1 MNLNCINPQG
11 IKERDRVYIEYLD
24 GKDVNDIFYVVS
36 YKNGDS
42 SFKLSNNKYCELN
55 MVGQD
60 SYLKL
65 IPELI
70 ERYTTDE
77 ELKLV
82 CQGLID
88 IRRDKERYVKS
99 ELLKY
104 NIKDNVVK
112 KVVNLTSSAGYHNNH
127 HLYSFLMNLML
138 TEDFNKANLEEKR
151 ILLVAGLLH
160 DGMHIQDKD
169 DLKNIKSSCYLVD
182 ILKYDLG
189 LDSKGVEE
197 VKNLIKSTIND
208 YRYNPK
214 ILEDVKYSG
223 LMQDTDLMSNFDK
236 DNILFRYGLSL
247 ELNMDINLESTIT
260 FLKLY
265 AIKCESNKII
275 FKEGIEQLERELNE
289 FNKL

>member
-1 MNLNCINPQG
+1 MNLKCINPQG
-11 IKERDRVYIEYLD
+11 IKEGDSVYIEYLD
-24 GKDVNDIFYVVS
+24 GKDVNEIFYVVS
-36 YKNGDS
+36 YKDGDS

-55 MVGQD
+55 MIGQD

-70 ERYTTDE
+70 ERYNTDE

-112 KVVNLTSSAGYHNNH
+112 KVVNLTSSAGYHNKH

-138 TEDFNKANLEEKR
+138 TEDFNKANIEEKR
-151 ILLVAGLLH
+151 VLLLAGLLH

-169 DLKNIKSSCYLVD
+169 DLKNIKSSCHLVD
-182 ILKYDLG
+182 ILKYDLE
-189 LDSKGVEE
+189 LDSKGVKE

-265 AIKCESNKII
+265 DIKCESNKII

-289 FNKL
+289 FNKI